1 MRFTQEFRHEA
12 FREQSENLNW
22 PTIRSITMKKIIISI
37 MMISGFSAMAFAQRC
52 TEDQILGMIK
62 LKEPVET
69 VLKAC
74 GTEDKRE
81 EGIKE
86 KKQKKKIMITNKRE

>member
-1 MRFTQEFRHEA
+1 
-12 FREQSENLNW
+12 
-22 PTIRSITMKKIIISI
+22 MKKIIISI

-52 TEDQILGMIK
+52 TDEQILGMIK
-62 LKEPVET
+62 LKVPVET

-81 EGIKE
+81 EEIKE
-86 KKQKKKIMITNKRE
+86 NKQKKKRTMD